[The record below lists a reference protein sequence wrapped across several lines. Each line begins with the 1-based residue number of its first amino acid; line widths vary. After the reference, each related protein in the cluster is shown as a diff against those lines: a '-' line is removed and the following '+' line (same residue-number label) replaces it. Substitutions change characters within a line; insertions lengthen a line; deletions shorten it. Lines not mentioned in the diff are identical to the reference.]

1 MSRRH
6 CFWAVAAF
14 ALLAVPVRAQPN
26 VTAPQSAYSYEQRL
40 GTQLSP
46 DWLFRDEASSEVR
59 LGAFLGKRP
68 VILVIVQYRCRM
80 LCNEVLNGLVT
91 TLRGLPGNVGDQFEV
106 LTVSFDDRETPELAA
121 AKKGIYVEEYGRPYA
136 GDGWHFLTADQD
148 TIRELTDAVGFQYA
162 YTPKQDVYAHPS
174 GLVVLT
180 PDGKTS
186 AYLDGIEFPPDQLQA
201 RLADAADGKIGRPV
215 PSYWRRLML
224 CYDYDPATGG
234 YSLNVMRSVR
244 IGGALTVLVLGG
256 VLLTTWWRSRRASRG
271 NLTAAG

>member
-1 MSRRH
+1 MH
-6 CFWAVAAF
+6 CRCICALAAV
-14 ALLAVPVRAQPN
+14 LCVAVSVHAQPN

-40 GTQLSP
+40 GAQLSP
-46 DWLFRDEASSEVR
+46 DLLFRDETGREVR
-59 LGAFLGKRP
+59 LSEYLGKRP

-91 TLRGLPGNVGDQFEV
+91 SLRAMPGNVGDQFDV
-106 LTVSFDDRETPELAA
+106 LTISFDDREGADLAA
-121 AKKGIYVEEYGRPYA
+121 AKKVKYLEEYGRPNSA
-136 GDGWHFLTADQD
+136 RGWHFLTGDKDA
-148 TIRELTDAVGFQYA
+148 ISELTEAVGFQYA
-162 YTPKQDVYAHPS
+162 YSPKQDAFAHPT

-186 AYLDGIEFPPDQLQA
+186 AYLDGIDFPPAQMQE
-201 RLADAADGKIGRPV
+201 RLATAAEGNIGRPV

-244 IGGALTVLVLGG
+244 LGGALTVLVLGG
-256 VLLTTWWRSRRASRG
+256 VLLTTWWRSRRAARRE
-271 NLTAAG
+271 LPAAG